1 MSRPHTKLNQ
11 ALKEVKR
18 QMRKL
23 KNQDSKPKTTIKPL
37 EEFPAEPYEIEH
49 DPFKAT
55 GQIFVSGTTVHG
67 IETKF
72 LSELSKED
80 FIIIRTDKTEEKR
93 KVILVLSDKSA
104 CIANSFSDEANT
116 DFYIQKAPEKVD
128 PNAEL
133 PSKKRKVDD
142 GEKNYEV
149 RVKRGPWTYKFDNVK
164 SVNQMTNEELLN
176 IRAQRVRDKFCWM

>member
-1 MSRPHTKLNQ
+1 MSRPNTKLNR

-18 QMRKL
+18 QMRKI
-23 KNQDSKPKTTIKPL
+23 KNPEAKAKVVTKPL
-37 EEFPAEPYEIEH
+37 EEFPVEPYEIEH

-55 GQIFVSGTTVHG
+55 GKIFVSGTTVHG
-67 IETKF
+67 IDTKF
-72 LSELSKED
+72 LLELSKED
-80 FIIIRTDKTEEKR
+80 FIIVRTDKTEEKR

-104 CIANSFSDEANT
+104 CIASSFSDEANT
-116 DFYIQKAPEKVD
+116 EFYIQKASEKVD
-128 PNAEL
+128 PLAEL
-133 PSKKRKVDD
+133 PSKKQKIDD